1 MQNVV
6 ETVYM
11 QASNEKEA
19 LTTIIAQH
27 MTIIEQFRSAEDR
40 GCLDLDQYQEIRTE
54 LHAINKSLH
63 ILTEEHRDLRT
74 TPKTH

>member
-1 MQNVV
+1 MQNSI
-6 ETVYM
+6 EPVYR
-11 QASNEKEA
+11 QENRDA
-19 LTTIIAQH
+19 LTTVMRQH
-27 MTIIEQFRSAEDR
+27 MTVIEHFSNAEVQ
-40 GCLDLDQYQEIRTE
+40 GCLDLDQYQKIRTE